1 MRRSQRSLAWE
12 LLAGLVLSAG
22 CSRTEGTVAPARR
35 ATPTTVATDQIAAPD
50 AWIRSQHPVWHGAGY
65 QLLNSVRFGGPG
77 LLAAGVDSS
86 GPDAD
91 GALWVSKDGAAWDR
105 VVGVGVGGP

>member
-1 MRRSQRSLAWE
+1 MRRSQRRE
-12 LLAGLVLSAG
+12 LLAVLALSAA
-22 CSRTEGTVAPARR
+22 CSRAEGTIAPTRR

-91 GALWVSKDGAAWDR
+91 CALWVSKAGETE
-105 VVGVGVGGP
+105 